1 MDAGT
6 RAAPDRLLGVVA
18 GVEAEAAVTQAVV
31 DLEDLVE
38 GTLEVVGLEEAGEE
52 QGTRIRE

>member
-1 MDAGT
+1 
-6 RAAPDRLLGVVA
+6 
-18 GVEAEAAVTQAVV
+18 VV

-38 GTLEVVGLEEAGEE
+38 ETSAAVGLEEAGEE

>member
-1 MDAGT
+1 
-6 RAAPDRLLGVVA
+6 
-18 GVEAEAAVTQAVV
+18 
-31 DLEDLVE
+31 LVE

>member
-1 MDAGT
+1 
-6 RAAPDRLLGVVA
+6 
-18 GVEAEAAVTQAVV
+18 VV